1 MLKNAISFVFLFLI
15 CIYSSFAQ
23 RYRLFTSDNELP
35 SSMVSYIY
43 QDHYGFMWFATENG
57 LVKYDGARFITY
69 SHIPSD
75 STSIAHDFVTS
86 LVEDNDGNLY
96 VSTYEGVQVY
106 NHVSNNFTPNVTWED
121 GSPFGEN
128 TNYLFVSSEGMVYSV
143 GFSLSLLKYD
153 GNRVYAKKIE
163 NSNKFKHYSKLQED
177 NNKSLW
183 LSVND
188 TKKIIK
194 IEDGRFV
201 KEYDICNSKGALN
214 DFVVTQDGA
223 IFASVHNEGIKE
235 YNRYT
240 DKFEVLIPE
249 LSNEYVT
256 GLYSEGDKLY
266 LTGEQIPI
274 YIYDRKKKSL
284 SEFYFEFGKS
294 SLKENH
300 IQRVLFDNGDNIWI
314 SIAQIGV
321 MMVPSDNSPFHYI
334 GSRYADS
341 DLIGKAPITSI
352 FVESKGSTL
361 FGTSGDGVYC
371 LSSDQKEVKHFDK
384 PYNVNCFFEYP
395 DGIIWMGGPNSGV
408 SCYNIK
414 TGKVEQDALRYDEGH
429 VSTIHDI
436 DCDNQGRMWL
446 GSMGLGLLCYDTKR
460 ERTFSVN
467 QINPNIH
474 KWVCKTFVSGN
485 GSVWLGTYDGLE
497 KVNINSEKYEN
508 ERFLKRSIVYDILQD
523 KRQTLWVATSAG
535 LFNMTNTGD
544 TIKQYT
550 TEDGLP
556 TQSLSSLQ
564 IDSEGMIWVSS
575 NLGLSKVDP
584 INGNVINFFSG
595 DGLQGNEFCK
605 ASSFCDSRGRLWFGG
620 INGVSYFTPND
631 VHNDNNPWHVRIV
644 AFSIGDNEMTSGPF
658 LNRKKS
664 KKTPIFEA
672 ENVEIE
678 HKDNSFTVFFAT
690 KELNCPDKLQ
700 FEYKMNEQPW
710 RRLPVGVHSVSFS
723 NLASGSYDFSVRA
736 INNQRGSTIH
746 KVHIVITPLWYQRWW
761 AKILFLLL
769 TLAFLAVIF
778 LYVRSHYREK
788 NDRLLA
794 EKQQAMH
801 DAQTRFFIDI
811 THEIR
816 TPLTLILGPIR
827 KLLATDNDFARQ
839 SSYATIQRNANRI
852 LRLMNQMIDMRKVEK
867 GVLNLHFVE
876 KNIGDLVKNVYVDF
890 LEQARLKNI
899 DLSYNILNDE
909 DLLAWV
915 DPDYFDKIVI
925 NLVSNALK
933 YTQVGGKVDISLKK
947 NNKDVVIV
955 VKDNGPGVP
964 LSERERIFDRFY
976 RGKYTDGTMIQG
988 SGIGLALTRS
998 LVEKHHGMIE
1008 LESSTDEPTGSTF
1021 TVTIPLGKEHLA
1033 DSEIVVPIAL
1043 LSSQNEEKNVFVDFN
1058 TDQKIYSKTKYRILV
1073 VDDEDDILAY
1083 LVKELSS
1090 DFHVSSSHNGKEAFE
1105 KLQQYKCDLVITDVM
1120 MPVLDGENLCRKIRS
1135 NINLNHIPIVMLTAN
1150 TEESAI
1156 ISGLDCGA
1164 DEYLTKPISIDL
1176 LRTRIY
1182 NLIHSRE
1189 RLYNSFTGKQI
1200 EEEKLE
1206 EIHLKTP
1213 DEQLMER
1220 IMKVINSNL
1229 ANPDLSV
1236 EMLADKIG
1244 MSRVHLNR
1252 KLKELTNQTARD
1264 FIRNVRLKQAAILL
1278 SQGDHPI
1285 NTVAELVGFTN
1296 SSNFTTAFKNLYGV
1310 SPKDYK

>member
-1 MLKNAISFVFLFLI
+1 
-15 CIYSSFAQ
+15 
-23 RYRLFTSDNELP
+23 
-35 SSMVSYIY
+35 MVSYIY

-69 SHIPSD
+69 SNIPSD
-75 STSIAHDFVTS
+75 STSLAHDFVTS
-86 LVEDNDGNLY
+86 LVEDKDGNLY

-106 NHVSNNFTPNVTWED
+106 NHVSNSFTPNVTWED
-121 GSPFGEN
+121 GSAFGEN
-128 TNYLFVSSEGMVYSV
+128 TNYLFVSSEGIVYSI
-143 GFSLSLLKYD
+143 GFSVTQLQYD
-153 GNRVYAKKIE
+153 GNKLYAKKIE
-163 NSNKFKHYSKLQED
+163 DSYKYKHYSKLQED
-177 NNKSLW
+177 NNNSLW
-183 LSVND
+183 LSLND

-194 IEDGRFV
+194 IKEGRFV
-201 KEYDICNSKGALN
+201 KEYDLCNSEGTLN

-223 IFASVHNEGIKE
+223 IYASVHNEGIKE

-249 LSNEYVT
+249 LSNEYIT
-256 GLYSEGDKLY
+256 SLYSQGDKLY
-266 LTGEQIPI
+266 LSGEQIPI
-274 YIYDRKKKSL
+274 YIYDRKKKNL
-284 SEFYFEFGKS
+284 SEFNFEFGKS
-294 SLKENH
+294 RLDDNSV
-300 IQRVLFDNGDNIWI
+300 QRVLFDNEENIWI
-314 SIAQIGV
+314 SISQIGV
-321 MMVPSDNSPFHYI
+321 MMVPSENSPFHYI
-334 GSRYADS
+334 GSRFADS
-341 DLIGKAPITSI
+341 DILGKKPITSI
-352 FVESKGSTL
+352 FVDSRGTTL
-361 FGTSGDGVYC
+361 FGTNGDGVYC
-371 LSSDQKEVKHFDK
+371 LSANHQEVKHIDK
-384 PYNVNCFFEYP
+384 PVNVNCFFEYP
-395 DGIIWMGGPNSGV
+395 DGKIWMGGPNSGV
-408 SCYNIK
+408 SCYNMK
-414 TGKVEQDALRYDEGH
+414 TDKVEQNVLRYDGGYI
-429 VSTIHDI
+429 STVHDI
-436 DCDNQGRMWL
+436 DCDNQGRMWI
-446 GSMGLGLLCYDTKR
+446 GSMGLGLFCYDTKR
-460 ERTFSVN
+460 EETFNVN
-467 QINPNIH
+467 QINPSIH

-485 GSVWLGTYDGLE
+485 GSLWLGTYDGLE

-508 ERFLKRSIVYDILQD
+508 ERFLKRSIVYDIIQD
-523 KRQTLWVATSAG
+523 KMQTLWLATSAG
-535 LFNMTNTGD
+535 LFHMTIAGD

-564 IDSEGMIWVSS
+564 IDSEGMIWASS
-575 NLGLSKVDP
+575 SLGLSKVDP
-584 INGNVINFFSG
+584 IIGNVINFFSG

-605 ASSFCDSRGRLWFGG
+605 SSSFCDSRDCLWFGG
-620 INGVSYFTPND
+620 INGVTYFSPND
-631 VHNDNNPWHVRIV
+631 VHNDNNPWHVRVV
-644 AFSIGDNEMTSGPF
+644 AFSLGDNGMTSDSF
-658 LNRKKS
+658 LDRQNAKN
-664 KKTPIFEA
+664 TPIFEA
-672 ENVEIE
+672 EKVEIE
-678 HKDNSFTVFFAT
+678 HEDNSFTIFFAI
-690 KELNCPDKLQ
+690 KELNCPEKLQ

-723 NLASGSYDFSVRA
+723 NLASGTYDFSVRA

-746 KVHIVITPLWYQRWW
+746 KIQIVISSLWYQRWW
-761 AKILFLLL
+761 AKTLFMLF
-769 TLAFLAVIF
+769 AFAFFTVIF

-788 NDRLLA
+788 NERLLA

-827 KLLATDNDFARQ
+827 KLLATDNDSSRQ

-876 KNIGDLVKNVYVDF
+876 KNIGDLVKNVYDDF

-899 DLSYNILNDE
+899 DLSYHNETNE
-909 DLLAWV
+909 EQLAWV

-933 YTQVGGKVDISLKK
+933 YTQAGGKVDISLKE
-947 NNKDVVIV
+947 NNNNVVIA

-964 LSERERIFDRFY
+964 SSERERIFDRFY
-976 RGKYTDGTMIQG
+976 RGKYTDGTKIQG

-998 LVEKHHGMIE
+998 LVEKHHGIIE
-1008 LESSTDEPTGSTF
+1008 LESSTEEPTGSTF
-1021 TVTIPLGKEHLA
+1021 TVTIPLGKEHLT
-1033 DSEIVVPIAL
+1033 DSEIVVPVAL
-1043 LSSQNEEKNVFVDFN
+1043 LPGQNEEKNVFVDVN
-1058 TDQKIYSKTKYRILV
+1058 SDQKIYSKTKYRILV
-1073 VDDEDDILAY
+1073 VDDEDEILTY
-1083 LVKELSS
+1083 LSKELSS
-1090 DFHVSSSHNGKEAFE
+1090 DFHVRSSHNGKDAFAM
-1105 KLQQYKCDLVITDVM
+1105 LQQYKCDLVITDVM
-1120 MPVLDGENLCRKIRS
+1120 MPIMDGENLCRKIKS

-1189 RLYNSFTGKQI
+1189 RLYNSFAGKQI

-1220 IMKVINSNL
+1220 IMRVINSNL

-1285 NTVAELVGFTN
+1285 NIVAELVGFTN